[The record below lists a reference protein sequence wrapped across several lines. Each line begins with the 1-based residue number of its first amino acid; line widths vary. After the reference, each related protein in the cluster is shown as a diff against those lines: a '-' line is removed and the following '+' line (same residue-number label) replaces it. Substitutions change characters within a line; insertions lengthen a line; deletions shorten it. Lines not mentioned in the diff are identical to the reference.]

1 MDQYPV
7 LAGELSKYLP
17 MNLVW
22 REALKSLG
30 NDKLKEMNDKWMLIG
45 IEEAKIVSKKADL
58 VKEQTQ
64 LIMKALGD
72 GTANGNEYA
81 GFL

>member
-1 MDQYPV
+1 M
-7 LAGELSKYLP
+7 GELSKYLP
-17 MNLVW
+17 MNSVW

-30 NDKLKEMNDKWMLIG
+30 NDKLKGMNDKWMGIG
-45 IEEAKIVSKKADL
+45 IEEAKIVNKKADL

-64 LIMKALGD
+64 LIMKALGN
-72 GTANGNEYA
+72 GTANANEFD